1 MMKTMKKYVRI
12 LLVAMMSLMVL
23 ALAGCGEEDKYNQA
37 KAEVLTMVEQVKTV
51 NDRKDSPFFSNDGDK
66 NKALLRE
73 HGQERIDILKGELQ
87 NRTDLYN
94 KIDEKLKDMVG
105 YAKGNGKL
113 EADLAELKKKIE
125 SDKAGWIR
133 LSKEQI
139 AAEEMAVRMAK
150 RNLEWHG

>member
-1 MMKTMKKYVRI
+1 
-12 LLVAMMSLMVL
+12 
-23 ALAGCGEEDKYNQA
+23 
-37 KAEVLTMVEQVKTV
+37 MVEQVKTV

-87 NRTDLYN
+87 KRTDLYN
-94 KIDEKLKDMVG
+94 KIDEKLKDMAG